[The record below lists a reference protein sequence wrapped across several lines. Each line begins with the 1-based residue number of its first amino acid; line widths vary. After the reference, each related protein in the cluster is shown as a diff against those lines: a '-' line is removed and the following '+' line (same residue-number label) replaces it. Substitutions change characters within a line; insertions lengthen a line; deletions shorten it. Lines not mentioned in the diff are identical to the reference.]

1 MGSKRRKEL
10 ATIVPPKVI
19 LQKNVIRRN
28 NIGKNR
34 FKGFSQIATT
44 KKIELLMT
52 SSSISRICKDA
63 WFINSRAS
71 QHLTFRRK
79 YYQPLRN
86 FTLNHKV
93 YFGDNNILWERH
105 CCFQLVK

>member
-44 KKIELLMT
+44 KKIELLVT
-52 SSSISRICKDA
+52 SSSIFRICKDA

-71 QHLTFRRK
+71 QYLTFRRK
-79 YYQPLRN
+79 YYQRLRN
-86 FTLNHKV
+86 L
-93 YFGDNNILWERH
+93 L
-105 CCFQLVK
+105 